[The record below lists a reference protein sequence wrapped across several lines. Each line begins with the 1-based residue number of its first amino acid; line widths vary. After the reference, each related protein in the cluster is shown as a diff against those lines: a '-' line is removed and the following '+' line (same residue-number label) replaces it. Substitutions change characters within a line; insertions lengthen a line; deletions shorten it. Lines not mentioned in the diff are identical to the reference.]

1 MRCIGALRKLSFKP
15 LLVNRRFFKI
25 SFLVLLLCS
34 SPFFTLGA
42 TEMNKKKRKPIHTA
56 DANLMRSS
64 VDSLCNDSVYRT
76 WNNTKELT
84 RAGNYVFRALSEFS
98 NRTEKQNFNDKKNTY
113 FNVISSFGPEDAPRL
128 IIGAH
133 YDVCGQQQGAD
144 DNASG
149 VSSLI
154 ELARLLNLNQTELS
168 YRIDLV
174 AYTLEEPP
182 FFRDFMMGSAVHAR
196 SLKKDSV
203 DVIGMISLEMI
214 GFYSEE
220 KGSQGYPA
228 EIMKLIYPGKAN
240 YISLVSKF
248 GGGDFLRKVRRGMKA
263 QKTVNVRSVTAPV
276 SLPGIDFS
284 DHFNYWNQGYSALM
298 ITDTSFYRNANYHMP
313 SDLPSTLNYEKMA
326 AVTDGVFQLILNFN
340 T

>member
-1 MRCIGALRKLSFKP
+1 MKCTEVLRRLNSKP
-15 LLVNRRFFKI
+15 SRVNRHFSKF
-25 SFLVLLLCS
+25 SCLVLLLCS
-34 SPFFTLGA
+34 SPILIFGSIDPHKKELKFT
-42 TEMNKKKRKPIHTA
+42 HTA
-56 DANLMRSS
+56 DANLMKVS
-64 VDSLCNDSVYRT
+64 VDSLCNDSVYRI

-84 RAGNYVFRALSEFS
+84 RAGNYVFSALSEFS
-98 NRTEKQNFNDKKNTY
+98 NRTEKQIFRDKKNEY
-113 FNVISSFGPEDAPRL
+113 FNVISSYGPEDAPRP

-154 ELARLLNLNQTELS
+154 ELARLFKLNQIELS

-214 GFYSEE
+214 GFYSKER
-220 KGSQGYPA
+220 GSQGYPA
-228 EIMKLIYPGKAN
+228 SIMKLVYPSKSN
-240 YISLVSKF
+240 YISLLSKF
-248 GGGDFLRKVRRGMKA
+248 GGGQFLRKVRRGMKA
-263 QKTVNVRSVTAPV
+263 QKTVSVRSVSAPV
-276 SLPGIDFS
+276 SIPGIDYS
-284 DHFNYWNQGYSALM
+284 DHFNYWDQGYDALM
-298 ITDTSFYRNANYHMP
+298 ITDTSFYRNDNYHMP
-313 SDLPSTLNYEKMA
+313 SDLPSNLNYEKMA
-326 AVTDGVFQLILNFN
+326 AVTNGVFQLILNFN
-340 T
+340 I